1 MPRIKSPAELEE
13 FRKDIISK
21 RGPNKPCIAVCT
33 GTGCL
38 ALGAANVVAAFKEEI
53 KKQGLE
59 TKVEIRETGCP
70 GFCERGPLIVI
81 YPEEICYLQ
90 AQPGDAE
97 EIVSQTILAKKVIDR
112 LLYVDPTTGE
122 KIVHESEIPFYKNQ
136 MRLLIGNNIKID
148 PKSIDDYLAVGGYSA
163 LVKAFFQQAPEQVVE
178 LVKDSKLRGRGGA
191 GFPTGLKWEFARK
204 SPDQTKYV
212 IVNAD
217 EGDPGAFRDRALLEG
232 NPFSVLE
239 GLTIGAY
246 AIGAHEGYVY
256 ARQEYPLAVENV
268 TLAIKQAEA
277 YGFFGKN
284 ILGSGFDFTVKVHRG
299 AGAFVCGEETA
310 LLASLEGKPGEPRAR
325 PPYPAVKGLYGKPTN
340 INNVETWSTIPL
352 IINNGAEYLTSIG
365 TEGSKGT
372 KIFSLV
378 GKVNNTGLVEVPMGI
393 TLRDIIYEVGGG
405 IPGGKKFKAV
415 QTGGPSGGCIPEG
428 YLDIKVDFDELRKVG
443 AIMGSGG
450 MIVMDED
457 TCMVDVAKYF
467 LKFLSVESCGKC
479 SPCREGIR
487 QMLKILTRISEGKGR
502 EGDLALLEE
511 LAESTRDASLCALG
525 GTAPNS
531 VLSTLRYFRHEYED
545 HILHKRCQAG
555 VCAELYKAT
564 CINACPIGQDVPGYL
579 SLVAEGRYEEAISLI
594 YQTNPLPGICGRV
607 CTHPCTDVCLRAE
620 TDEALNIPK
629 IKRFAV
635 DMARRKGL
643 TVKVEKAEAKEEK
656 VAVIGG
662 GPGGLAAAYNL
673 ALMGY
678 QPTIFEELPELG
690 GMLRY
695 GIPPYRLPRDILDQ
709 EIDFILSVGVE
720 VKTNTR
726 LGRDVSLEQIQKDFD
741 AVFVAVGAHKSL
753 PIRIPGED
761 LPGVKGG
768 AEFLREVE
776 KGTAPDPGK
785 RVAVI
790 GGGDVAMDIARTC
803 RRLGAEVT
811 IAYRRERKDM
821 PASEEEIADA
831 LAEGIELKELVA
843 PKSIS
848 QVNSGLALELDECEL
863 KDFDRSG
870 RRRPVPIEGSVISQE
885 YDTIF
890 SAIGQTADLDFTDSL
905 DTKRDTIAVD
915 RHRLLTNLPGV
926 FAGGD
931 AVTGPARVVDA
942 LAHGK
947 RAAVEI
953 DKYLAEKRGGRPY
966 AERLETIKVTMT
978 LPEEVF
984 EQPMAEIP
992 KLDPKERIK
1001 DFTAEV
1007 ELGFDEAT
1015 ARKEC
1020 ARCLRCDVSWTVA
1033 RDKSLLVSGEKVP
1046 PSIREEERD
1055 SQRE

>member
-1 MPRIKSPAELEE
+1 MPRINSPAELEE
-13 FRKDIISK
+13 FRRDIISK

-38 ALGAANVVAAFKEEI
+38 ALGAAKVVAPFKEEI

-59 TKVEIRETGCP
+59 SKVDVRETGCP
-70 GFCERGPLIVI
+70 GFCERGPLTVI

-90 AQPGDAE
+90 VQPGDAE

-112 LLYVDPTTGE
+112 LLYVDPTTSE
-122 KIVHESEIPFYKNQ
+122 KIVHESEIPFYRKQ
-136 MRLLIGNNIKID
+136 KRLLIGNNIKVD
-148 PKSIDDYLAVGGYSA
+148 PKSIDDYLAVGGYAA
-163 LVKAFFQQAPEQVVE
+163 LVKALFHQTPEQVIE
-178 LVKDSKLRGRGGA
+178 MVKQSKLRGRGGA

-204 SPDQTKYV
+204 SLDKTKYV

-217 EGDPGAFRDRALLEG
+217 EGDPGAFMDRAVLEG

-246 AIGAHEGYVY
+246 AMGAHEGYVY
-256 ARQEYPLAVENV
+256 VRQEYPLAVENV
-268 TLAIKQAEA
+268 TLAIKKADEH
-277 YGFFGKN
+277 GFLGKN

-325 PPYPAVKGLYGKPTN
+325 PPYPAVQGLNGKPSN
-340 INNVETWSTIPL
+340 INNVETWATIPL
-352 IINNGAEYLTSIG
+352 ILNKGPEHFASIG

-415 QTGGPSGGCIPEG
+415 QTGGPSGGCIPAQ
-428 YLDIKVDFDELRKVG
+428 YLDTEVDFDELPKVG

-467 LKFLSVESCGKC
+467 LKFLSLESCGKC

-502 EGDLALLEE
+502 ESDIGLLTE
-511 LAESTRDASLCALG
+511 LAESTKAASLCALG
-525 GTAPNS
+525 GTAPNP
-531 VLSTLRYFRHEYED
+531 VLSTLKYFRHEYED
-545 HILHKRCQAG
+545 HILHKRCPAG
-555 VCAELYKAT
+555 VCVELYKAKCT
-564 CINACPIGQDVPGYL
+564 NACPIGQDVPGYL
-579 SLVAEGRYEEAISLI
+579 SLVAEGRYEEAVSLI
-594 YQTNPLPGICGRV
+594 YQTNPLPGVCGRV
-607 CTHPCTDVCLRAE
+607 CTHPCTAVCLRAE
-620 TDEALNIPK
+620 TDEPVNITK

-635 DMARRKGL
+635 DMAKRRGY
-643 TVKVEKAEAKEEK
+643 TVKLEKGEPKEEK
-656 VAVIGG
+656 IAVIGG
-662 GPGGLAAAYNL
+662 GPGGLAAAYSL

-678 QPTIFEELPELG
+678 RPTIFEELPELG

-709 EIDFILSVGVE
+709 EIDFLIRVGVE

-726 LGRDVSLEQIQKDFD
+726 VGRDITLEQLQKDYD
-741 AVFVAVGAHKSL
+741 AMFVAVGAHKNL
-753 PIRIPGED
+753 PMRIAGED

-776 KGTAPDPGK
+776 LGIAANPGK

-790 GGGDVAMDIARTC
+790 GGGNTAMDIARTC
-803 RRLGAEVT
+803 RRMGAEVT
-811 IAYRRERKDM
+811 ILYRRERKDM

-831 LAEGIELKELVA
+831 LAEGIGLKELVA
-843 PKSIS
+843 PKSIGK
-848 QVNSGLALELDECEL
+848 NDTGLVLEMELCEL

-870 RRRPVPIEGSVISQE
+870 RRRPVPIEGAVVTQE
-885 YDTIF
+885 FDTIF
-890 SAIGQTADLDFTDSL
+890 SAIGQSSDLEFAGSL
-905 DTKRDTIAVD
+905 ETKGDTISVD

-931 AVTGPARVVDA
+931 AVIGPARVVDA

-947 RAAVEI
+947 KAAVEI
-953 DKYLAEKRGGRPY
+953 DRLLALKSGRDPY
-966 AERLETIKVTMT
+966 AETLEKIQVTMT
-978 LPEEVF
+978 LPKEVI
-984 EQPMAEIP
+984 ETPMAEIP
-992 KLDPKERIK
+992 KLDPEERIK

-1007 ELGFDEAT
+1007 ELGFDEET
-1015 ARKEC
+1015 AKKEC
-1020 ARCLRCDVSWTVA
+1020 GRCLRCDVSWLTA
-1033 RDKSLLVSGEKVP
+1033 RDKSMQVAG
-1046 PSIREEERD
+1046 
-1055 SQRE
+1055 